1 MELQFLIHLPI
12 EPHAA
17 DQGPESPTKS
27 LEHGGLAVSLPETD
41 D

>member
-12 EPHAA
+12 ELRSAH
-17 DQGPESPTKS
+17 QGPESPTKS